1 MGDEEILRMMQGY
14 AQQAVELA
22 HQHKIDL
29 DFSENS
35 LQSLEHLLSHI
46 GITSGGAPDA
56 SGLDEMSR
64 IWGGYFGE
72 VVRRRFG
79 GDWTV
84 EKYPQGDFHI
94 VTLNVNGARLFPSM
108 KIHRRLT
115 QGAGEDLWSFYQ
127 SVRTKLLSQPGAKVQ

>member
-1 MGDEEILRMMQGY
+1 MMQGY

-22 HQHKIDL
+22 QQHKVDL

-35 LQSLEHLLSHI
+35 LQSLELLLSQI
-46 GITSGGAPDA
+46 GITSGDAPGA

>member
-1 MGDEEILRMMQGY
+1 MMLSY
-14 AQQAVELA
+14 AQQAVKLA
-22 HQHKIDL
+22 HQRKVDL

-35 LQSLEHLLSHI
+35 LQKLEALLGELGPAS
-46 GITSGGAPDA
+46 SPAPDA
-56 SGLDEMSR
+56 PTLDEMSR

-108 KIHRRLT
+108 KIHRRLS

-127 SVRTKLLSQPGAKVQ
+127 SIRAKLLALPGAKVQ

>member
-1 MGDEEILRMMQGY
+1 MMQDY
-14 AQQAVELA
+14 AQQAVSLA
-22 HQHKIDL
+22 HQHKVDL
-29 DFSENS
+29 DFSESS
-35 LQSLEHLLSHI
+35 LQALEHLFVQLYS
-46 GITSGGAPDA
+46 GSSVPASNTSD
-56 SGLDEMSR
+56 LDDISR
-64 IWGGYFGE
+64 VWGGYFGE

-127 SVRTKLLSQPGAKVQ
+127 SVRAKLLSQPGAKVQ

>member
-1 MGDEEILRMMQGY
+1 MGDDEILRMMQGY

-22 HQHKIDL
+22 QQHKVDL

-35 LQSLEHLLSHI
+35 LQSLELLLSQI
-46 GITSGGAPDA
+46 GITSGDAPGA

>member
-1 MGDEEILRMMQGY
+1 MMQGY
-14 AQQAVELA
+14 AQQAVKLA
-22 HQHKIDL
+22 HQHKVDL
-29 DFSENS
+29 DFSESS
-35 LQSLEHLLSHI
+35 LQSLERLLAEL
-46 GITSGGAPDA
+46 GSGSSAPSRDP
-56 SGLDEMSR
+56 GLDEMSR

-115 QGAGEDLWSFYQ
+115 QGASEDLWSFYQ
-127 SVRTKLLSQPGAKVQ
+127 SVRAKLLSQPGAKVQ

>member
-1 MGDEEILRMMQGY
+1 MMQGY
-14 AQQAVELA
+14 AQQAVKLA
-22 HQHKIDL
+22 HQYKVDL
-29 DFSENS
+29 DFSESS
-35 LQSLEHLLSHI
+35 LEDLEHLLSQI
-46 GITSGGAPDA
+46 GTASGATRET

-64 IWGGYFGE
+64 VWGGYFGE

>member
-1 MGDEEILRMMQGY
+1 MMQSY
-14 AQQAVELA
+14 AQQAVKLA
-22 HQHKIDL
+22 HHYKVEL
-29 DFSENS
+29 DFSESS
-35 LQSLEHLLSHI
+35 LQSLERLLAQLGPGS
-46 GITSGGAPDA
+46 SDPSSNAP
-56 SGLDEMSR
+56 GLDEMSR
-64 IWGGYFGE
+64 IWGGYLGE

>member
-1 MGDEEILRMMQGY
+1 VGDDEILRMMQGY

-22 HQHKIDL
+22 QQHKVDL

-35 LQSLEHLLSHI
+35 LQSLELLLSQI
-46 GITSGGAPDA
+46 GITSGDAPGA